1 MGKVFFVALTV
12 CASFFRGLDIFCYV
26 SVNVAGSP
34 ARGLC
39 LNIDKRPCQMPTD
52 HRLQTSSCLYNHT
65 SAYPGSSPKIKWTFS
80 YWTKSTA
87 KMATSISVLYSGC
100 RGLHH
105 LWVGIF
111 IFCGSRHPQRI
122 GRAKSVTRSI
132 HSGGVTLLPLLSKVI
147 ATVFHQ
153 SSL

>member
-1 MGKVFFVALTV
+1 MIQTNVFLIKKTTLNMTKPKDLKRSHYVVVENVFFSFFLVTFQMGKVFFVALTV

-65 SAYPGSSPKIKWTFS
+65 SAYPWSSPKIK
-80 YWTKSTA
+80 
-87 KMATSISVLYSGC
+87 
-100 RGLHH
+100 
-105 LWVGIF
+105 
-111 IFCGSRHPQRI
+111 
-122 GRAKSVTRSI
+122 
-132 HSGGVTLLPLLSKVI
+132 
-147 ATVFHQ
+147 
-153 SSL
+153 